1 VPIPQDEAYDELLGL
16 VAVELTR
23 LIRRLSSLSGR
34 AWSSRRDA
42 VNALLTEL
50 ATFDAGLEL
59 TGPHELPELP
69 DHGLADALAVIGG
82 DLLEAL
88 FTHRDPIV
96 LDRLLAELRA
106 AWSATR

>member
-1 VPIPQDEAYDELLGL
+1 VPTPDEAAYDELLGL
-16 VAVELTR
+16 VAAELTR

-42 VNALLTEL
+42 VFALLAVL
-50 ATFDAGLEL
+50 AALEEGLE
-59 TGPHELPELP
+59 GIGAHDLPDLP

-82 DLLEAL
+82 DLLDAL
-88 FTHRDPIV
+88 VTHRDPAV
-96 LDRLLAELRA
+96 LDRALAELRA

>member
-1 VPIPQDEAYDELLGL
+1 VSIPDDESYDELLGL
-16 VAVELTR
+16 VAAELTR

-42 VNALLTEL
+42 VLALLGQL
-50 ATFDAGLEL
+50 AALGAVLEESP
-59 TGPHELPELP
+59 PHPVPELP
-69 DHGLADALAVIGG
+69 DHGLADALAVVGG

-88 FTHRDPIV
+88 VTRRDPV
-96 LDRLLAELRA
+96 ALDRTLAELRA

>member
-1 VPIPQDEAYDELLGL
+1 VSIPDDEAYDELLGL
-16 VAVELTR
+16 VAAELTR

-34 AWSSRRDA
+34 AWSSRRDPVHSLLGQLAALGA
-42 VNALLTEL
+42 VVE
-50 ATFDAGLEL
+50 GS
-59 TGPHELPELP
+59 PSHVVPELP

-88 FTHRDPIV
+88 VTHRDPAA
-96 LDRLLAELRA
+96 LDRALAELRA

>member
-1 VPIPQDEAYDELLGL
+1 VPTSDDAAYDELLGL
-16 VAVELTR
+16 VAAELTR

-34 AWSSRRDA
+34 AWSTRRA
-42 VNALLTEL
+42 PVIALLFVL
-50 ATFDAGLEL
+50 AALDAEVEDTQLHDV
-59 TGPHELPELP
+59 PQLP

-88 FTHRDPIV
+88 VTHRDPAA
-96 LDRLLAELRA
+96 LDRALAELRA

>member
-1 VPIPQDEAYDELLGL
+1 VSTPDEAAYDELLGL
-16 VAVELTR
+16 VAAELTR

-34 AWSSRRDA
+34 AWSSRRDP
-42 VNALLTEL
+42 VLALLEAWAAL
-50 ATFDAGLEL
+50 DAVFEESP
-59 TGPHELPELP
+59 PHAVPDLP

-88 FTHRDPIV
+88 VTHRDRV
-96 LDRLLAELRA
+96 ALDRALAELRA